1 MIVQSEPAFGLGR
14 LTATPGA
21 LTALAEAEVQIWM
34 LASRHVAGDF
44 GDVDDDDRRANE
56 AAIRD
61 GDRILSSYRLPTG
74 VEIWLLTEADRSATT
89 ALLPSEY

>member
-1 MIVQSEPAFGLGR
+1 
-14 LTATPGA
+14 
-21 LTALAEAEVQIWM
+21 
-34 LASRHVAGDF
+34 
-44 GDVDDDDRRANE
+44 VDDDDRRANE